1 MQTTPSR
8 MQHSYNTRVALV
20 AHGNNPKHP
29 FRTATDLQ
37 GKPQAHEAYALSFC
51 MGKQCCRPHAQERM
65 QHSYNTRVALVAHG
79 NNQKH
84 PFRTA
89 TDLHGKPQA
98 HEAYAL
104 SFCMGKQCC
113 RPHPQERMQHS
124 YNTRVAWLPVWGEL
138 GPDPCLEGRE
148 GQMPDLHVLSQHLTS
163 LTTDPSTGCCHQW

>member
-1 MQTTPSR
+1 MPYPFVWGNSVADHTLKDATQLQHPCSLSCSRQQSKTPISDSYRPSR
-8 MQHSYNTRVALV
+8 Q
-20 AHGNNPKHP
+20 
-29 FRTATDLQ
+29 AT
-37 GKPQAHEAYALSFC
+37 GS
-51 MGKQCCRPHAQERM
+51 R
-65 QHSYNTRVALVAHG
+65 SISIN
-79 NNQKH
+79 
-84 PFRTA
+84 
-89 TDLHGKPQA
+89 
-98 HEAYAL
+98 YAL